1 MKRSLQLMPSGDF
14 AATFL
19 KGNTMLLF
27 AGLFVLIGVMALA
40 IVGGSLASIFGFTVV
55 GLMLT
60 LIGLVEFN
68 S

>member
-1 MKRSLQLMPSGDF
+1 
-14 AATFL
+14 
-19 KGNTMLLF
+19 MLLF

>member
-1 MKRSLQLMPSGDF
+1 
-14 AATFL
+14 
-19 KGNTMLLF
+19 MLLF

-40 IVGGSLASIFGFTVV
+40 IVGASLASVFGFAVV

-60 LIGLVEFN
+60 FVGLVEFN

>member
-1 MKRSLQLMPSGDF
+1 
-14 AATFL
+14 
-19 KGNTMLLF
+19 MLLF

-40 IVGGSLASIFGFTVV
+40 IVGASLASVFGFAVV